1 MMMVLTSALRRWQR
15 LLRRLLMKQEVRIPA
30 VGAGCFLLGL
40 VLSGASLANY
50 PQPFALGVLC
60 AGLPGWLPVPYTLGA
75 GLGYWL
81 FWGRAGVQGIVWLAA
96 GLPVCVLLSNR
107 RLDIPLLLPSIAA
120 LILSASGVL
129 FQIWWGENTII
140 AMYLLRIA
148 LALGSTWLF
157 RQVRQRRDGAADWV
171 ALSICI
177 LALCQV
183 APVSFLNLGILGAAM
198 LVGVSAF
205 PAVALGGL
213 AIDLAQV
220 SPVPMTAVLVL
231 SYLLR
236 LLPVG
241 KRRIMVLAPAAVYL
255 MMMLLCGKWDLL
267 PLPAMVLGG
276 FLGALLPHQTPLIH
290 RRGETGFAQ
299 VRLEMASA
307 VLMQAEHLLL
317 ETTENPIDEGALLEK
332 AADRACGTCP
342 CRKGCKHME
351 NARAMPVTLLAK
363 TLVGTDDVPVDC
375 KKRGRLLL
383 ELRRAQDQLRILKAD
398 RDRQQEYRGAVVQ
411 QYQFM
416 AEFLQDLADRLP
428 QRGKQERQRF
438 QPEVAVCS
446 KGKELANGD
455 RCLWFAGTECRYYL
469 LLCDGMGTGLGAAEE
484 AKTAAE
490 MLRRLLMAGFPAPYA
505 LRSLNSLCTL
515 RDRAGAVTIDLA
527 EIQLQNG
534 RATLYKW
541 GAAPSYLL
549 VPAGPERVGS
559 VGAPPGLSVRDC
571 RESVDRLSL
580 RRGEALVLLSDGV
593 QAETAIAGVEEFFGE
608 SPGTLAARILELGRG
623 DGSDDATAA
632 VIRLMPVG

>member
-1 MMMVLTSALRRWQR
+1 MMMVLTSAFRRWQR

-30 VGAGCFLLGL
+30 VGAGSFLLGL

-129 FQIWWGENTII
+129 FQVWWGENTII
-140 AMYLLRIA
+140 AMYLLRIV

-171 ALSICI
+171 ALSICV

-183 APVSFLNLGILGAAM
+183 APVSFLNLGIMGAAM

-220 SPVPMTAVLVL
+220 TPVPMTAVLVL

-241 KRRIMVLAPAAVYL
+241 KRRFMVLAPAAVYL
-255 MMMLLCGKWDLL
+255 IMMLLCGKWDLM
-267 PLPAMVLGG
+267 PMPALVLGG
-276 FLGALLPHQTPLIH
+276 FLGALLPRQTPLVH

-332 AADRACGTCP
+332 AADRACSTCP
-342 CRKGCKHME
+342 CRKGCKYME
-351 NARAMPVTLLAK
+351 NARAMPATLLAK

-383 ELRRAQDQLRILKAD
+383 ELRRTQDQLRILKAD

-428 QRGKQERQRF
+428 QRGKQEHQRF

-490 MLRRLLMAGFPAPYA
+490 MLKKLLMAGFPAPYA

-515 RDRAGAVTIDLA
+515 RGRAGAVTIDLA

-593 QAETAIAGVEEFFGE
+593 QAEAAIAGVEEFSGE